1 MSESNQIDMNSLH
14 NTVLRETENDSL
26 LEIKPNF
33 YQNLSDFIGNLR
45 KQEFDDV
52 ENKIKDTM
60 IEMVT
65 ELTSLL
71 IHIRL
76 EKISNSDDFDISYLL
91 DEEKFILDSLDEQ
104 NERTE
109 MILSATI
116 NGKSKFLESL
126 AENHKIKKVVIR
138 FLDNVD
144 EIVGA
149 DLEKYG
155 PFKAEDIA
163 TIPYEN
169 AQALIAKNIAT
180 KVRWSIFFKIC
191 TYNFIAKNIAT
202 KVRWED

>member
-1 MSESNQIDMNSLH
+1 MSESDQIDINSLH
-14 NTVLRETENDSL
+14 HTVLRETENDSL

-33 YQNLSDFIGNLR
+33 YRSLSDFIGNLR
-45 KQEFDDV
+45 KQEFDGV

-60 IEMVT
+60 IEMAT

-76 EKISNSDDFDISYLL
+76 EKISNSDDFDISHLL
-91 DEEKFILDSLDEQ
+91 DEEKFILDSQEEQ

-109 MILSATI
+109 MVLSATI
-116 NGKSKFLESL
+116 SGKSKFLESL
-126 AENHKIKKVVIR
+126 AENHKIKTVVIR
-138 FLDNVD
+138 FLSEVD

-155 PFKAEDIA
+155 PYKTEDIA

-180 KVRWSIFFKIC
+180 KVRW
-191 TYNFIAKNIAT
+191 
-202 KVRWED
+202 ED

>member
-14 NTVLRETENDSL
+14 HTVLLETENDSL

-33 YQNLSDFIGNLR
+33 YRNLSDFIGDLR
-45 KQEFDDV
+45 KQEFDGV

-60 IEMVT
+60 IEMAS

-76 EKISNSDDFDISYLL
+76 EKIFDSNDYDIGHLL
-91 DEEKFILDSLDEQ
+91 DEEKYILDSQDEQ
-104 NERTE
+104 NERIE

-138 FLDNVD
+138 FLSEVD

-155 PFKAEDIA
+155 PFQAEDIA

-180 KVRWSIFFKIC
+180 KVRW
-191 TYNFIAKNIAT
+191 
-202 KVRWED
+202 ED

>member
-76 EKISNSDDFDISYLL
+76 EKISNSNDFEISHLL

-180 KVRWSIFFKIC
+180 KVRW
-191 TYNFIAKNIAT
+191 
-202 KVRWED
+202 ED

>member
-1 MSESNQIDMNSLH
+1 MSESNQIDINSLH
-14 NTVLRETENDSL
+14 NTVLRETQNDSL

-33 YQNLSDFIGNLR
+33 YRNLSDFIGNLR
-45 KQEFDDV
+45 KQEFDGV

-60 IEMVT
+60 IEMAS

-76 EKISNSDDFDISYLL
+76 EKIFDSNDYDIGHLL
-91 DEEKFILDSLDEQ
+91 DEEKYILDSQDEQ
-104 NERTE
+104 NERIE

-138 FLDNVD
+138 FLSEVD

-155 PFKAEDIA
+155 PFQAEDIA

-180 KVRWSIFFKIC
+180 KVRW
-191 TYNFIAKNIAT
+191 
-202 KVRWED
+202 ED

>member
-169 AQALIAKNIAT
+169 AQALIAKKIA
-180 KVRWSIFFKIC
+180 I
-191 TYNFIAKNIAT
+191 

>member
-1 MSESNQIDMNSLH
+1 MSESNQIDINSLH

-33 YQNLSDFIGNLR
+33 YRNLSDFIGNLR
-45 KQEFDDV
+45 KQEFDGV
-52 ENKIKDTM
+52 EDKIKDTM
-60 IEMVT
+60 IEMAS

-71 IHIRL
+71 IQIRL
-76 EKISNSDDFDISYLL
+76 EKISNSNDFDISYLL
-91 DEEKFILDSLDEQ
+91 DEEKFILDSREEQ

-138 FLDNVD
+138 FLSEVD

-180 KVRWSIFFKIC
+180 KVRW
-191 TYNFIAKNIAT
+191 
-202 KVRWED
+202 ED

>member
-1 MSESNQIDMNSLH
+1 MSESNQIDINSLH
-14 NTVLRETENDSL
+14 HTVLLETENDSL

-33 YQNLSDFIGNLR
+33 YRNLSDFIGNLR
-45 KQEFDDV
+45 KQEFDGV

-60 IEMVT
+60 IEMAT

-76 EKISNSDDFDISYLL
+76 EKISNSDNFNISHLL
-91 DEEKFILDSLDEQ
+91 DVEKFILDSHEEQ
-104 NERTE
+104 NERIE

-116 NGKSKFLESL
+116 SGKSKFLESL

-138 FLDNVD
+138 FLSDVD
-144 EIVGA
+144 EIIGA
-149 DLEKYG
+149 DLERYG
-155 PFKAEDIA
+155 PFNVEDIA

-169 AQALIAKNIAT
+169 AQALIAK
-180 KVRWSIFFKIC
+180 K
-191 TYNFIAKNIAT
+191 IAT

>member
-1 MSESNQIDMNSLH
+1 MSESNQIDINSLH

-26 LEIKPNF
+26 LELKPNF
-33 YQNLSDFIGNLR
+33 YRNLSDFIGNLR

-180 KVRWSIFFKIC
+180 KVRW
-191 TYNFIAKNIAT
+191 
-202 KVRWED
+202 ED

>member
-1 MSESNQIDMNSLH
+1 MSESNQIDINSLH

-26 LEIKPNF
+26 SEIKPNF
-33 YQNLSDFIGNLR
+33 YRNLSDFIGNLR
-45 KQEFDDV
+45 KQEFDGV

-60 IEMVT
+60 IELAS

-76 EKISNSDDFDISYLL
+76 EKISSSDNFEISYLL
-91 DEEKFILDSLDEQ
+91 DEEKFILDSQEEQ

-126 AENHKIKKVVIR
+126 AENHKIKKIVIR
-138 FLDNVD
+138 FLSEVD
-144 EIVGA
+144 EIIGA

-155 PFKAEDIA
+155 PFKTEDIA

-180 KVRWSIFFKIC
+180 KVRW
-191 TYNFIAKNIAT
+191 
-202 KVRWED
+202 ED